1 MNEIKVRIN
10 NADLNLKLD
19 PLRRLIDVLREE
31 LNYTASKEGCGEG
44 ECGACSVIIDGELV
58 NSCLIPIGKVE
69 GKSILTL
76 EGLKSTKKFD
86 ILENAFIDAGAV
98 QCGFCIPGMIMATEA
113 LLSKN
118 PNPTEVEIRKGLSGN
133 LCRCTGYKMIVDAV
147 KLASMRG
154 EGVW

>member
-10 NADLNLKLD
+10 NADLNLKVD

-76 EGLKSTKKFD
+76 EGLKETKKFD

-113 LLSKN
+113 LLTKN
-118 PNPTEVEIRKGLSGN
+118 PTPTEEEIRKGLSGN
-133 LCRCTGYKMIVDAV
+133 LCRCTGYKMIVEAV

-154 EGVW
+154 EGIW

>member
-1 MNEIKVRIN
+1 MNEIKITIN
-10 NADLNLKLD
+10 NIDLSLKIN
-19 PLRRLIDVLREE
+19 PLKRLIDVLRED

-58 NSCLIPIGKVE
+58 NACLVPIGKVE
-69 GKSILTL
+69 GRNILTL
-76 EGLKSTKKFD
+76 EGLKKSKKFD
-86 ILENAFIDAGAV
+86 ILESAFIESGAV

-118 PNPTEVEIRKGLSGN
+118 ANPTEEEIRRGLSGN
-133 LCRCTGYKMIVDAV
+133 LCRCTGYKMIIEAV
-147 KLASMRG
+147 KLASVRG

>member
-1 MNEIKVRIN
+1 MNEIKVTIN
-10 NADLNLKLD
+10 NKVEILDVNPLK
-19 PLRRLIDVLREE
+19 RLIDVLREE
-31 LNYTASKEGCGEG
+31 LKYTASKEGCGEG
-44 ECGACSVIIDGELV
+44 ECGACSVIIEGELV

-76 EGLKSTKKFD
+76 EGLKKTKKFD

-118 PNPTEVEIRKGLSGN
+118 PTPTEEEIRKGLSGN
-133 LCRCTGYKMIVDAV
+133 LCRCTGYKMIVEAV
-147 KLASMRG
+147 KLASTRG
-154 EGVW
+154 EGIW